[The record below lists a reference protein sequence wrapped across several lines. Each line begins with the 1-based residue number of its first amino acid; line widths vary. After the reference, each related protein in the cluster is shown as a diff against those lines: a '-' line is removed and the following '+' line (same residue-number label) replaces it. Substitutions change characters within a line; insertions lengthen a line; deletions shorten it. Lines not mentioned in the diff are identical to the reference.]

1 MILPWRKKKTVK
13 ILSIDG
19 GGIRGYIPA
28 LILEELSKM
37 LELSIGSADL
47 YSKFDIIAGTSSG
60 ALTALGMTAPA
71 EQKDQSGHT
80 EKSLFSMSEIV
91 NIYETRRTDIFPEKI
106 IEKIAI
112 FEQAFHGKYNS
123 SGLEKLL
130 DSMFGNCTMSDCLNS
145 VLITGFDI
153 LSNKPVIIGKNDD
166 FYIKDVA
173 RGSSAA
179 PTFFEPAMIESISK
193 DKQYCM
199 VDGAMAANN
208 PSMFAYTEAVSKYPK
223 AEKIIILSLG
233 TGYSRDHYSYEQVK
247 NWGFVE
253 WILPTNGTP
262 IYSIM
267 SRAQEGCVGMQLGQ
281 LPNVEYYRI
290 NPVLSRESL
299 EIDNISFENMKV
311 LKDAA
316 EMVIEENKDLLK
328 KLTID
333 LQTT

>member
-1 MILPWRKKKTVK
+1 MILPWKKKKTVK

-28 LILEELSKM
+28 LVLEKLSAIMKNNNINA
-37 LELSIGSADL
+37 SFNGN
-47 YSKFDIIAGTSSG
+47 FDIIAGTSSG
-60 ALTALGMTAPA
+60 ALTALGMTVPCKN
-71 EQKDQSGHT
+71 KDS
-80 EKSLFSMSEIV
+80 SANIARYSMSEIV
-91 NIYETRRTDIFPEKI
+91 NIYETCRTDIFPEKI
-106 IEKIAI
+106 IEKIAVL
-112 FEQAFHGKYNS
+112 EQAFHGKYNS

-130 DSMFGNCTMSDCLNS
+130 DSMFGNYTMGDCLGS
-145 VLITGFDI
+145 VLISGFDI
-153 LSNKPVIIGKNDD
+153 LSNKPVIIGNNDN
-166 FYIKDVA
+166 FYMKDVA

-179 PTFFEPAMIESISK
+179 PTFFEPAMVESISK

-208 PSMFAYTEAVSKYPK
+208 PAMFAYTEAMQKFPK
-223 AEKIIILSLG
+223 AEKIVILSLG

-267 SRAQEGCVGMQLGQ
+267 SSAQEGCVGIQLRQ
-281 LPNVEYYRI
+281 LPNVDYYRI

-299 EIDNISFENMKV
+299 EIDNISFENMRV
-311 LKDAA
+311 LKSAA
-316 EMVIEENKDLLK
+316 GKVIEENKDLLL
-328 KLTID
+328 KLARD
-333 LQTT
+333 LTSW